1 MTRRELIYDIERYCP
16 FNEQEEKDKAL
27 ILNWIKTNDN
37 AFSRENAVAHMT
49 ASATTPGPG
58 WAGTRMAKPTCW
70 LLPFAR

>member
-49 ASATTPGPG
+49 ASA
-58 WAGTRMAKPTCW
+58 
-70 LLPFAR
+70 

>member
-37 AFSRENAVAHMT
+37 AFSRENA
-49 ASATTPGPG
+49 
-58 WAGTRMAKPTCW
+58 C
-70 LLPFAR
+70 LLYTSPSPRDCS